1 MPHPSAPPRA
11 ASRWVNAVLVV
22 FTLFG
27 FGFGSWLARLPAV
40 RDHLGASTFEMSLIG
55 LTLATGSLIGLV
67 FAGRSVSWLG
77 PRRALLVTVLGQAAC
92 MPAVGVLL
100 WFGLVAPGAICL
112 ALYGFMFSTGD
123 VAMNVS
129 GADAERAVRRP
140 RMPLLHAGFSLGS
153 VASMGVGALAEAAR
167 IPVPIHIA
175 AVFAAVAAG
184 TLLALRR
191 IPRREGHDAEPDTGI
206 GANINTGPVQLVGAA
221 PAASPNRYNPW
232 RDPRVIV
239 IGLIA
244 MSMSLGEGTASDW
257 LPLALADGRGFGNAS
272 ATLALGAFFVSMM
285 LTRVAGSWLL
295 LRFGRVKVLRGGAVL
310 VVFGVAIVNLAPFA
324 WAAVLGSVLWGM
336 GCALGFPIGI
346 SAAADDPR
354 TAVRGVAAVSAIS
367 YGAFLL
373 GPMGIGF
380 LGEHFGLLRAFLL
393 LIAFALFVVVFAG
406 WARERGPAR

>member
-1 MPHPSAPPRA
+1 MPNPLAPSRS
-11 ASRWVNAVLVV
+11 ASRWVNAILVV

-27 FGFGSWLARLPAV
+27 FGFGSWLARLPSV

-55 LTLATGSLIGLV
+55 LTLATGSLIGLA
-67 FAGRSVSWLG
+67 FAGRSVSLLG
-77 PRRALLVTVLGQAAC
+77 PRRALLVTVIGQAVC
-92 MPAVGVLL
+92 MPAAAVLL
-100 WFGLVAPGAICL
+100 WFGLVAPGVIGL

-129 GADAERAVRRP
+129 GANAERAVRRP

-153 VASMGVGALAEAAR
+153 VTSMGVGALAEAAR
-167 IPVPIHIA
+167 IPIPIHIA
-175 AVFAAVAAG
+175 AVFAAVVAG

-191 IPRREGHDAEPDTGI
+191 IPRGESAEPEPGI
-206 GANINTGPVQLVGAA
+206 GANTNTGPVQLVGAA
-221 PAASPNRYNPW
+221 PAGSPSRYNPW
-232 RDPRVIV
+232 RDPRIIV
-239 IGLIA
+239 IGFIA

-257 LPLALADGRGFGNAS
+257 LPLALADGRGFSNAS

-295 LRFGRVKVLRGGAVL
+295 LRFGRVRVLRGGAVL
-310 VVFGVAIVNLAPFA
+310 MICGVAIVNLVPFA

-346 SAAADDPR
+346 SAAADDPK

-393 LIAFALFVVVFAG
+393 LIGFALFVIVFAG